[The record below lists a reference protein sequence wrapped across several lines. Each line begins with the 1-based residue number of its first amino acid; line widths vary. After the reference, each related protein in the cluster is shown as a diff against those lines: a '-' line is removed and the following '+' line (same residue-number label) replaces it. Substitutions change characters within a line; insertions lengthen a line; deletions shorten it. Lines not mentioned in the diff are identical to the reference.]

1 MKPIRFLGTAR
12 RDLAAFPELA
22 RRQAGYELFMVQV
35 GREPADFKP
44 LPTVGSGA
52 YEIRI
57 RDARC
62 VPRRV
67 RGQVRGNGLCLARF
81 SEEDPKDVP
90 GRYQVGSAALQVN
103 RRAVMKKKQSRQVK
117 RANNVFLDLGF
128 PPHEA
133 AVMLLRCE
141 LAEAL
146 RKWMDREA
154 ISQVEAAKRLGVVQ
168 PRISEIVRNKVD
180 KLSLDYLVGLCAKA
194 GVSVAVKLA
203 A

>member
-1 MKPIRFLGTAR
+1 
-12 RDLAAFPELA
+12 
-22 RRQAGYELFMVQV
+22 
-35 GREPADFKP
+35 
-44 LPTVGSGA
+44 
-52 YEIRI
+52 
-57 RDARC
+57 
-62 VPRRV
+62 
-67 RGQVRGNGLCLARF
+67 
-81 SEEDPKDVP
+81 
-90 GRYQVGSAALQVN
+90 
-103 RRAVMKKKQSRQVK
+103 MKKKQSRKVK
-117 RANNVFLDLGF
+117 RTNNVFLDLGF

-146 RKWMDREA
+146 RKWMEREE

-168 PRISEIVRNKVD
+168 PRISEIARNKVD